1 MQWPRNGTLN
11 HDIITPMMHYL
22 QDNGKWE
29 EIPYLDLFY
38 YLGRRTDWQ
47 KECGIMVL
55 TVANEKCRG
64 CENRDQKADYL
75 VKYKDPEEDV
85 SLLVSPS
92 APPPETASEEE
103 GEEGGETREKG
114 DGKSKRHTPISKR
127 TRGHLV
133 SKKGGREGGTHV
145 MAPLREAVGPQGD
158 RVMVKV
164 PFSPNDLMIWKQS
177 AGSYRENPDRTARV
191 VKMVIKTQN
200 PDWNDL
206 QVLLDTLMD
215 STEKEMVLRAM
226 TEKAREMI
234 RLRVADGT
242 LNELVPREDP
252 EWDPNTAR
260 GHQALKGYQELL
272 IEGVRTGIP
281 KTVGSLSDTKIQVVG
296 VTGKIE
302 ERAFL
307 RPVDIKFGGKEFDH
321 QFLYMPNSPESLIG
335 RDLLSMLQ
343 ARIIFEGGRVKLEI
357 PEENISKMF
366 IIKEV
371 EPQPIREEIE
381 QAVVPWVWETGTPG
395 KSKAAQPVV
404 VELKEGKEP
413 VRLKQYAIKPEVR
426 REVAPI
432 IDQYLNL
439 GILQECESEYNTPI
453 FPVKKPNGKY
463 RLVQDLR
470 AINEITKDIH
480 PVVANPYT
488 LLTSVSEKFEW
499 FTVIDLKDAFFC
511 IPLALESRKYFAFEW
526 ENPDTGRRRQLTWSR
541 LPQGFKNSPTIF
553 GNQLARELEEWKT
566 TQVTV
571 PSMFYVVL
579 QYVDDIFL
587 AATERDICSQ
597 LTISLLNMLGQGGY
611 RVSRDK
617 AQLVRTEVVYLGC
630 EISKGVRKLGTNHI
644 AAICAIPVPRNH
656 QELRSFLGMVG
667 WCRLWILNFGLLAR
681 PLYEALKEV
690 HWTWGRAQEKAF
702 LELKQALKEAPA
714 LGLPDLSKD
723 FQLYVTE
730 RHRLALGVL
739 TQKIGPWKRPVGYFS
754 KQLDTVSSGWPGCL
768 RAVAATVL
776 LIQEARKLT
785 LGRKLEVYVPHM
797 VIAVLE
803 QKGGHWLSSSR
814 LLQYQAL
821 LREQDD
827 IELKITPHLN
837 PAEFLRSDREE
848 GELVHDCVEIIEQV
862 YASREDL
869 KDAPI
874 DSPDWELFT
883 DGSSFVENGTRYAG
897 YAVVTTLQVIEAK
910 ALPPGTS
917 AQKAEIRALTQ
928 ALELSKGKRVNV
940 WTDSKYAFGVVHVHG
955 ALWKERGLLTSQ
967 GSTIKHRDE
976 ILLLLEAVREPEAV
990 AVMHVPGHRRED
1002 GKIYQGNRL
1011 ADKTAKRVA
1020 KEIRIQSALIPAKGN
1035 PADSYM
1041 KDEPPYLPDDVK
1053 LAHLVKAQK
1062 NDKGW
1067 YVTATRQVVVPAKIM
1082 RAILETEHYKC
1093 HWGAEALVK
1102 FLKNEVISNQML
1114 TMAKR
1119 VNATCPTCVKNNPLV
1134 RKQVQ
1139 MGGLKVGPQ
1148 PGDYWQIDF
1157 SELPKAQGNK
1167 YLLVY
1172 VCTFSGWP
1180 EAFPCPTN
1188 QAKEVVK
1195 TLLKEIIPRFGIP
1208 LGMSSDRGPHFVAGI
1223 IQGVAK
1229 ALGIRWDLHTPWRP
1243 QSSGQVERMNQ
1254 TLKNQLKKICQEA
1267 KVQWPQ
1273 ALPIALLRI
1282 RIKPRERIGVSP
1294 YEVLYG
1300 KAYHAATYQGDPHLT
1315 GDQVLLNYVLSLN
1328 KTLAAVRGA
1337 LQWNLPLPLENSVH
1351 DISPGDHMYVKNWSV
1366 EPLKESWNGPYQV
1379 LMTTYTA
1386 VKVAGIDNWIHYTR
1400 VKKVPTRWEVQ
1411 PITDTRMV
1419 FRTKP

>member
-11 HDIITPMMHYL
+11 HDIITRMMHYL

-92 APPPETASEEE
+92 APPPETALEEE

-114 DGKSKRHTPISKR
+114 DGKSKWHTPISKR

-164 PFSPNDLMIWKQS
+164 PFSPNDLIIWKQS
-177 AGSYRENPDRTARV
+177 AGSYREDPDRTARV

-272 IEGVRTGIP
+272 TEGVRTGIP
-281 KTVGSLSDTKIQVVG
+281 KTVNWSKLYSVKQE
-296 VTGKIE
+296 KNE
-302 ERAFL
+302 SPSAFL
-307 RPVDIKFGGKEFDH
+307 ERLKETARRYTSLEVEGEAGRLQLALIFMGQSQEDIRKKLQKLEGEDTRNLEKLLEVAWKVYNNREKESVRK
-321 QFLYMPNSPESLIG
+321 QQASMLAVLQQAVGRG

-357 PEENISKMF
+357 PEENIGKMF

-413 VRLKQYAIKPEVR
+413 IRLKQYAIKPEVR

-480 PVVANPYT
+480 PIVANPYT

-511 IPLALESRKYFAFEW
+511 IPLALGSRKYFAFEW

-553 GNQLARELEEWKT
+553 GNQLAWELEEWKT

-597 LTISLLNMLGQGGY
+597 LTISLLNMLGQGRY

-617 AQLVRTEVVYLGC
+617 AQL
-630 EISKGVRKLGTNHI
+630 
-644 AAICAIPVPRNH
+644 
-656 QELRSFLGMVG
+656 
-667 WCRLWILNFGLLAR
+667 
-681 PLYEALKEV
+681 
-690 HWTWGRAQEKAF
+690 
-702 LELKQALKEAPA
+702 
-714 LGLPDLSKD
+714 
-723 FQLYVTE
+723 
-730 RHRLALGVL
+730 
-739 TQKIGPWKRPVGYFS
+739 
-754 KQLDTVSSGWPGCL
+754 
-768 RAVAATVL
+768 
-776 LIQEARKLT
+776 
-785 LGRKLEVYVPHM
+785 
-797 VIAVLE
+797 
-803 QKGGHWLSSSR
+803 
-814 LLQYQAL
+814 AL

-837 PAEFLRSDREE
+837 PAEFLRSNREE

-874 DSPDWELFT
+874 DSPDWVLFT

-897 YAVVTTLQVIEAK
+897 YAVVTTLQIIEANS
-910 ALPPGTS
+910 LPPGTS
-917 AQKAEIRALTQ
+917 AQKAEIRALTR

-1002 GKIYQGNRL
+1002 RKIYQGNRL

-1035 PADSYM
+1035 LADSYM

-1062 NDKGW
+1062 NDKGCCTGSLA
-1067 YVTATRQVVVPAKIM
+1067 VEPPAT
-1082 RAILETEHYKC
+1082 
-1093 HWGAEALVK
+1093 
-1102 FLKNEVISNQML
+1102 
-1114 TMAKR
+1114 
-1119 VNATCPTCVKNNPLV
+1119 
-1134 RKQVQ
+1134 
-1139 MGGLKVGPQ
+1139 
-1148 PGDYWQIDF
+1148 
-1157 SELPKAQGNK
+1157 
-1167 YLLVY
+1167 
-1172 VCTFSGWP
+1172 
-1180 EAFPCPTN
+1180 
-1188 QAKEVVK
+1188 
-1195 TLLKEIIPRFGIP
+1195 
-1208 LGMSSDRGPHFVAGI
+1208 
-1223 IQGVAK
+1223 
-1229 ALGIRWDLHTPWRP
+1229 
-1243 QSSGQVERMNQ
+1243 
-1254 TLKNQLKKICQEA
+1254 
-1267 KVQWPQ
+1267 
-1273 ALPIALLRI
+1273 
-1282 RIKPRERIGVSP
+1282 
-1294 YEVLYG
+1294 
-1300 KAYHAATYQGDPHLT
+1300 
-1315 GDQVLLNYVLSLN
+1315 
-1328 KTLAAVRGA
+1328 
-1337 LQWNLPLPLENSVH
+1337 LENPVH
-1351 DISPGDHMYVKNWSV
+1351 DISPGDHVYVKNWSV

>member
-1 MQWPRNGTLN
+1 
-11 HDIITPMMHYL
+11 
-22 QDNGKWE
+22 
-29 EIPYLDLFY
+29 
-38 YLGRRTDWQ
+38 
-47 KECGIMVL
+47 
-55 TVANEKCRG
+55 
-64 CENRDQKADYL
+64 
-75 VKYKDPEEDV
+75 
-85 SLLVSPS
+85 
-92 APPPETASEEE
+92 
-103 GEEGGETREKG
+103 
-114 DGKSKRHTPISKR
+114 
-127 TRGHLV
+127 
-133 SKKGGREGGTHV
+133 
-145 MAPLREAVGPQGD
+145 
-158 RVMVKV
+158 
-164 PFSPNDLMIWKQS
+164 
-177 AGSYRENPDRTARV
+177 
-191 VKMVIKTQN
+191 
-200 PDWNDL
+200 
-206 QVLLDTLMD
+206 
-215 STEKEMVLRAM
+215 
-226 TEKAREMI
+226 MI

-252 EWDPNTAR
+252 EWDPNTSR

-281 KTVGSLSDTKIQVVG
+281 K
-296 VTGKIE
+296 
-302 ERAFL
+302 
-307 RPVDIKFGGKEFDH
+307 
-321 QFLYMPNSPESLIG
+321 M
-335 RDLLSMLQ
+335 

-357 PEENISKMF
+357 PEENIAKMF

-432 IDQYLNL
+432 IDQYLSL

-470 AINEITKDIH
+470 AINEITKDIY

-571 PSMFYVVL
+571 PSMLYVIL

-587 AATERDICSQ
+587 ATKERDICSQ

-617 AQLVRTEVVYLGC
+617 AQLV
-630 EISKGVRKLGTNHI
+630 
-644 AAICAIPVPRNH
+644 
-656 QELRSFLGMVG
+656 
-667 WCRLWILNFGLLAR
+667 
-681 PLYEALKEV
+681 
-690 HWTWGRAQEKAF
+690 
-702 LELKQALKEAPA
+702 
-714 LGLPDLSKD
+714 
-723 FQLYVTE
+723 
-730 RHRLALGVL
+730 
-739 TQKIGPWKRPVGYFS
+739 
-754 KQLDTVSSGWPGCL
+754 
-768 RAVAATVL
+768 
-776 LIQEARKLT
+776 
-785 LGRKLEVYVPHM
+785 
-797 VIAVLE
+797 
-803 QKGGHWLSSSR
+803 
-814 LLQYQAL
+814 
-821 LREQDD
+821 
-827 IELKITPHLN
+827 
-837 PAEFLRSDREE
+837 
-848 GELVHDCVEIIEQV
+848 

-874 DSPDWELFT
+874 DGPDWELFT

-897 YAVVTTLQVIEAK
+897 YVVVTTLQVIEAK

-917 AQKAEIRALTQ
+917 AQKAEIRALTR

-940 WTDSKYAFGVVHVHG
+940 WTDSKYAFGVAHVHG
-955 ALWKERGLLTSQ
+955 ALWKEQGLLTSQ

-976 ILLLLEAVREPEAV
+976 ILLLLEAVREPAAV

-1011 ADKTAKRVA
+1011 ADKMAKRVA
-1020 KEIRIQSALIPAKGN
+1020 KEIRIQSALIPARRN
-1035 PADSYM
+1035 PVNSYM

-1067 YVTATRQVVVPAKIM
+1067 YVTAAGQVVVPVKIM

-1119 VNATCPTCVKNNPLV
+1119 VNATCPICVKNNPLV

-1139 MGGLKVGPQ
+1139 MGGLKIGPQ

-1180 EAFPCPTN
+1180 EAFPCRMN

-1195 TLLKEIIPRFGIP
+1195 TLLKEIIPR
-1208 LGMSSDRGPHFVAGI
+1208 
-1223 IQGVAK
+1223 
-1229 ALGIRWDLHTPWRP
+1229 
-1243 QSSGQVERMNQ
+1243 E
-1254 TLKNQLKKICQEA
+1254 TLI
-1267 KVQWPQ
+1267 
-1273 ALPIALLRI
+1273 LR
-1282 RIKPRERIGVSP
+1282 
-1294 YEVLYG
+1294 
-1300 KAYHAATYQGDPHLT
+1300 
-1315 GDQVLLNYVLSLN
+1315 N
-1328 KTLAAVRGA
+1328 
-1337 LQWNLPLPLENSVH
+1337 
-1351 DISPGDHMYVKNWSV
+1351 
-1366 EPLKESWNGPYQV
+1366 
-1379 LMTTYTA
+1379 
-1386 VKVAGIDNWIHYTR
+1386 
-1400 VKKVPTRWEVQ
+1400 
-1411 PITDTRMV
+1411 
-1419 FRTKP
+1419 

>member
-1 MQWPRNGTLN
+1 
-11 HDIITPMMHYL
+11 
-22 QDNGKWE
+22 
-29 EIPYLDLFY
+29 
-38 YLGRRTDWQ
+38 
-47 KECGIMVL
+47 
-55 TVANEKCRG
+55 
-64 CENRDQKADYL
+64 
-75 VKYKDPEEDV
+75 
-85 SLLVSPS
+85 
-92 APPPETASEEE
+92 
-103 GEEGGETREKG
+103 
-114 DGKSKRHTPISKR
+114 
-127 TRGHLV
+127 
-133 SKKGGREGGTHV
+133 
-145 MAPLREAVGPQGD
+145 
-158 RVMVKV
+158 
-164 PFSPNDLMIWKQS
+164 
-177 AGSYRENPDRTARV
+177 
-191 VKMVIKTQN
+191 
-200 PDWNDL
+200 
-206 QVLLDTLMD
+206 
-215 STEKEMVLRAM
+215 
-226 TEKAREMI
+226 MI

-281 KTVGSLSDTKIQVVG
+281 KTVNWSKLYSVKQE
-296 VTGKIE
+296 KNE
-302 ERAFL
+302 SPSAFL
-307 RPVDIKFGGKEFDH
+307 ERLKETARRYTSLEVEGEAGRLQLALIFMGQSQEDIRKKLQKLEGEDTRNLEKLLEVAWKVYNNREKESVRK
-321 QFLYMPNSPESLIG
+321 QQASMLAVLQQAVGRG

-357 PEENISKMF
+357 PEENIAKMF

-395 KSKAAQPVV
+395 KSKAAQPVI

-526 ENPDTGRRRQLTWSR
+526 ENPDTGRRRQLTWSQ

-566 TQVTV
+566 TQ
-571 PSMFYVVL
+571 
-579 QYVDDIFL
+579 
-587 AATERDICSQ
+587 
-597 LTISLLNMLGQGGY
+597 
-611 RVSRDK
+611 
-617 AQLVRTEVVYLGC
+617 
-630 EISKGVRKLGTNHI
+630 
-644 AAICAIPVPRNH
+644 
-656 QELRSFLGMVG
+656 
-667 WCRLWILNFGLLAR
+667 
-681 PLYEALKEV
+681 
-690 HWTWGRAQEKAF
+690 
-702 LELKQALKEAPA
+702 
-714 LGLPDLSKD
+714 
-723 FQLYVTE
+723 
-730 RHRLALGVL
+730 
-739 TQKIGPWKRPVGYFS
+739 
-754 KQLDTVSSGWPGCL
+754 
-768 RAVAATVL
+768 
-776 LIQEARKLT
+776 
-785 LGRKLEVYVPHM
+785 
-797 VIAVLE
+797 
-803 QKGGHWLSSSR
+803 
-814 LLQYQAL
+814 AL

-837 PAEFLRSDREE
+837 PAEFLRSNREE

-917 AQKAEIRALTQ
+917 AQKAEIRALTR

-955 ALWKERGLLTSQ
+955 ALWKEQGLLTSQ

-1020 KEIRIQSALIPAKGN
+1020 KEIKTQSALISAKGN

-1067 YVTATRQVVVPAKIM
+1067 YVTATGQVVVPAKIM

-1134 RKQVQ
+1134 QKQVQ

-1180 EAFPCPTN
+1180 EAFPCRTN

-1300 KAYHAATYQGDPHLT
+1300 KVYHAATYQGDPHLT

-1337 LQWNLPLPLENSVH
+1337 LQWNRPLPLENPVH
-1351 DISPGDHMYVKNWSV
+1351 DISPGDHVYVKNWSV

-1400 VKKVPTRWEVQ
+1400 VKKVPMRWEVQ

>member
-1 MQWPRNGTLN
+1 MEFDT
-11 HDIITPMMHYL
+11 
-22 QDNGKWE
+22 KS
-29 EIPYLDLFY
+29 
-38 YLGRRTDWQ
+38 
-47 KECGIMVL
+47 IMF
-55 TVANEKCRG
+55 
-64 CENRDQKADYL
+64 
-75 VKYKDPEEDV
+75 
-85 SLLVSPS
+85 S
-92 APPPETASEEE
+92 
-103 GEEGGETREKG
+103 
-114 DGKSKRHTPISKR
+114 
-127 TRGHLV
+127 
-133 SKKGGREGGTHV
+133 
-145 MAPLREAVGPQGD
+145 GD
-158 RVMVKV
+158 RGRTPKV
-164 PFSPNDLMIWKQS
+164 
-177 AGSYRENPDRTARV
+177 AGAVREVIYSTPAPGDFWGDINPCPTPRLSD
-191 VKMVIKTQN
+191 N
-200 PDWNDL
+200 YE
-206 QVLLDTLMD
+206 VLLDTLMD

-357 PEENISKMF
+357 PEENIGKMF

-432 IDQYLNL
+432 IDQYLKL

-526 ENPDTGRRRQLTWSR
+526 ENPDTGRRRQLTWSQ

-579 QYVDDIFL
+579 QYVDDIFR

-630 EISKGVRKLGTNHI
+630 EISKGVRKLGTNRI
-644 AAICAIPVPRNH
+644 VAICAIPVPRNH

-730 RHRLALGVL
+730 RHRLVLGVL

-803 QKGGHWLSSSR
+803 QKGGHWLSSSC

-837 PAEFLRSDREE
+837 PAEFLRPNREE

-917 AQKAEIRALTQ
+917 AQKAEIRALTR

-1067 YVTATRQVVVPAKIM
+1067 YVTATGQVVVPAKIM

-1157 SELPKAQGNK
+1157 SELPKAQ
-1167 YLLVY
+1167 
-1172 VCTFSGWP
+1172 
-1180 EAFPCPTN
+1180 
-1188 QAKEVVK
+1188 
-1195 TLLKEIIPRFGIP
+1195 
-1208 LGMSSDRGPHFVAGI
+1208 
-1223 IQGVAK
+1223 
-1229 ALGIRWDLHTPWRP
+1229 
-1243 QSSGQVERMNQ
+1243 
-1254 TLKNQLKKICQEA
+1254 
-1267 KVQWPQ
+1267 
-1273 ALPIALLRI
+1273 
-1282 RIKPRERIGVSP
+1282 
-1294 YEVLYG
+1294 
-1300 KAYHAATYQGDPHLT
+1300 
-1315 GDQVLLNYVLSLN
+1315 
-1328 KTLAAVRGA
+1328 AVRGA
-1337 LQWNLPLPLENSVH
+1337 LQWNRPLPLENPVH
-1351 DISPGDHMYVKNWSV
+1351 DISPGDHVYVKNWSV

>member
-1 MQWPRNGTLN
+1 MTSLLLLATPFLIQARMPLVFLATMAHQWLMFSQADWSAITRILPPTLFVNGCHTGQFPVIGTL
-11 HDIITPMMHYL
+11 PVS
-22 QDNGKWE
+22 QDCWIMVNGKR
-29 EIPYLDLFY
+29 YHTLDLFY

-164 PFSPNDLMIWKQS
+164 PFSPNDLIIWKQS
-177 AGSYRENPDRTARV
+177 AGSYREDPDRTARV

-281 KTVGSLSDTKIQVVG
+281 KT
-296 VTGKIE
+296 
-302 ERAFL
+302 
-307 RPVDIKFGGKEFDH
+307 
-321 QFLYMPNSPESLIG
+321 
-335 RDLLSMLQ
+335 

-357 PEENISKMF
+357 PGENIGKMF

-511 IPLALESRKYFAFEW
+511 IPLALE
-526 ENPDTGRRRQLTWSR
+526 T
-541 LPQGFKNSPTIF
+541 
-553 GNQLARELEEWKT
+553 
-566 TQVTV
+566 
-571 PSMFYVVL
+571 
-579 QYVDDIFL
+579 
-587 AATERDICSQ
+587 TERDICSQ

-617 AQLVRTEVVYLGC
+617 AQL
-630 EISKGVRKLGTNHI
+630 
-644 AAICAIPVPRNH
+644 
-656 QELRSFLGMVG
+656 
-667 WCRLWILNFGLLAR
+667 
-681 PLYEALKEV
+681 
-690 HWTWGRAQEKAF
+690 
-702 LELKQALKEAPA
+702 
-714 LGLPDLSKD
+714 
-723 FQLYVTE
+723 
-730 RHRLALGVL
+730 
-739 TQKIGPWKRPVGYFS
+739 
-754 KQLDTVSSGWPGCL
+754 
-768 RAVAATVL
+768 
-776 LIQEARKLT
+776 
-785 LGRKLEVYVPHM
+785 
-797 VIAVLE
+797 
-803 QKGGHWLSSSR
+803 
-814 LLQYQAL
+814 AL

-837 PAEFLRSDREE
+837 PAEFLRSEREE

-883 DGSSFVENGTRYAG
+883 DGSSFVENSTRYAG

-917 AQKAEIRALTQ
+917 AQKAEIRALTR

-940 WTDSKYAFGVVHVHG
+940 WTDSKYAFGVVHIHG

-967 GSTIKHRDE
+967 GSTIRHRDE

-1067 YVTATRQVVVPAKIM
+1067 YVTATGQVVVPAKIM

-1102 FLKNEVISNQML
+1102 FLKNEVISDQML

-1148 PGDYWQIDF
+1148 LGDYWQIDF
-1157 SELPKAQGNK
+1157 SELSKAQGNK

-1180 EAFPCPTN
+1180 EAFPCRTN

-1267 KVQWPQ
+1267 KIQWPQ

-1337 LQWNLPLPLENSVH
+1337 LQWNRPLPLENPVH
-1351 DISPGDHMYVKNWSV
+1351 NISPGDHVYVKNWSV

-1411 PITDTRMV
+1411 PITDTWMV

>member
-1 MQWPRNGTLN
+1 
-11 HDIITPMMHYL
+11 
-22 QDNGKWE
+22 
-29 EIPYLDLFY
+29 
-38 YLGRRTDWQ
+38 
-47 KECGIMVL
+47 
-55 TVANEKCRG
+55 
-64 CENRDQKADYL
+64 
-75 VKYKDPEEDV
+75 
-85 SLLVSPS
+85 
-92 APPPETASEEE
+92 
-103 GEEGGETREKG
+103 
-114 DGKSKRHTPISKR
+114 
-127 TRGHLV
+127 
-133 SKKGGREGGTHV
+133 
-145 MAPLREAVGPQGD
+145 
-158 RVMVKV
+158 
-164 PFSPNDLMIWKQS
+164 
-177 AGSYRENPDRTARV
+177 
-191 VKMVIKTQN
+191 
-200 PDWNDL
+200 
-206 QVLLDTLMD
+206 
-215 STEKEMVLRAM
+215 
-226 TEKAREMI
+226 MI

-281 KTVGSLSDTKIQVVG
+281 KTVNWSKLYSVKQE
-296 VTGKIE
+296 KNE
-302 ERAFL
+302 SPSAFL
-307 RPVDIKFGGKEFDH
+307 ERLKETARRYTSLEVEGEAGRLQLALIFMGQSQEDIRKKLQKLEGEDTRNLEKLLEVAWKVYNNREKESVRK
-321 QFLYMPNSPESLIG
+321 QQASMLAVLQQAVGRG

-357 PEENISKMF
+357 PEENIGKMF

-371 EPQPIREEIE
+371 EPQPITEEIE

-413 VRLKQYAIKPEVR
+413 VQLKQYAIKPEVR

-630 EISKGVRKLGTNHI
+630 EISKGVRKLGTNRI

-667 WCRLWILNFGLLAR
+667 WCRLWILNFGLLAW

-883 DGSSFVENGTRYAG
+883 DGSSFVENGTRYVG

-917 AQKAEIRALTQ
+917 AQKAEIRALTR

-990 AVMHVPGHRRED
+990 AVMHVPGHRKED
-1002 GKIYQGNRL
+1002 GKIYQGNQL

-1020 KEIRIQSALIPAKGN
+1020 KEIKIQSALIPAKEN

-1067 YVTATRQVVVPAKIM
+1067 YVTATGQVVVPAKIM

-1157 SELPKAQGNK
+1157 SELPKAQ
-1167 YLLVY
+1167 
-1172 VCTFSGWP
+1172 
-1180 EAFPCPTN
+1180 
-1188 QAKEVVK
+1188 
-1195 TLLKEIIPRFGIP
+1195 
-1208 LGMSSDRGPHFVAGI
+1208 
-1223 IQGVAK
+1223 
-1229 ALGIRWDLHTPWRP
+1229 
-1243 QSSGQVERMNQ
+1243 
-1254 TLKNQLKKICQEA
+1254 
-1267 KVQWPQ
+1267 
-1273 ALPIALLRI
+1273 
-1282 RIKPRERIGVSP
+1282 
-1294 YEVLYG
+1294 
-1300 KAYHAATYQGDPHLT
+1300 
-1315 GDQVLLNYVLSLN
+1315 
-1328 KTLAAVRGA
+1328 AVRGA
-1337 LQWNLPLPLENSVH
+1337 LQWNHPLPLENPVH
-1351 DISPGDHMYVKNWSV
+1351 DISPGDHVYVKNWSV
-1366 EPLKESWNGPYQV
+1366 EPLKESWNGPCQV

-1400 VKKVPTRWEVQ
+1400 VKKGYKNSPTIFGEQLAKDLESWEPPPGEGQLLQYVDDLLIATQTQETCVDWTVSLLNFLGLQGYRVSQKKAQIVRQTVIYLGYKEQGIALGILAQNLGPYQRPVAYLSKQLDTAAKGWPSGSTGEPVIHECLETIEATYSSRQDLKDTPLEDAETCLLMEADNLIPSHGEMSCSSFEWIDQ
-1411 PITDTRMV
+1411 PDSGAGPV
-1419 FRTKP
+1419 

>member
-1 MQWPRNGTLN
+1 MVEATTEWLESYLVPHATTPNTILSLEKQVLWRHGTPERIESDN
-11 HDIITPMMHYL
+11 RTNFKNSFINTWAKEHDIEWVYHIPYHAPAAGKVEQCNSLLKTTLKALGGGTFKNWEINLAKATWLVNTRGSTNRAGPAQSEPLRTRDGDKFSGNRGRTPKVAGAVREVIYSTPAPGDFWGDINPCPTL
-22 QDNGKWE
+22 RLSDNYEDNGKWE

-55 TVANEKCRG
+55 TVANEKCRS

-114 DGKSKRHTPISKR
+114 DGKSKWHTPISKQ

-177 AGSYRENPDRTARV
+177 AGSYREDPDRTARV

-226 TEKAREMI
+226 MERAREMI

-281 KTVGSLSDTKIQVVG
+281 KT
-296 VTGKIE
+296 
-302 ERAFL
+302 
-307 RPVDIKFGGKEFDH
+307 
-321 QFLYMPNSPESLIG
+321 
-335 RDLLSMLQ
+335 

-357 PEENISKMF
+357 PEENIAKMF

-426 REVAPI
+426 REIAPI

-480 PVVANPYT
+480 PVLANPYT

-571 PSMFYVVL
+571 PSMFSVVL

-597 LTISLLNMLGQGGY
+597 LTINLLNMLGQGGY

-617 AQLVRTEVVYLGC
+617 AQLV
-630 EISKGVRKLGTNHI
+630 
-644 AAICAIPVPRNH
+644 
-656 QELRSFLGMVG
+656 
-667 WCRLWILNFGLLAR
+667 
-681 PLYEALKEV
+681 
-690 HWTWGRAQEKAF
+690 
-702 LELKQALKEAPA
+702 
-714 LGLPDLSKD
+714 
-723 FQLYVTE
+723 
-730 RHRLALGVL
+730 
-739 TQKIGPWKRPVGYFS
+739 
-754 KQLDTVSSGWPGCL
+754 
-768 RAVAATVL
+768 
-776 LIQEARKLT
+776 
-785 LGRKLEVYVPHM
+785 
-797 VIAVLE
+797 
-803 QKGGHWLSSSR
+803 
-814 LLQYQAL
+814 L

-827 IELKITPHLN
+827 IELKITPNLN
-837 PAEFLRSDREE
+837 PAEFLRSNREE

-897 YAVVTTLQVIEAK
+897 YAVVTTPQVIEAK

-917 AQKAEIRALTQ
+917 AQKAEIRALTR

-1002 GKIYQGNRL
+1002 GKIYQ
-1011 ADKTAKRVA
+1011 
-1020 KEIRIQSALIPAKGN
+1020 AKGN

-1067 YVTATRQVVVPAKIM
+1067 YVTATGQVVVPAKIM

-1093 HWGAEALVK
+1093 H
-1102 FLKNEVISNQML
+1102 
-1114 TMAKR
+1114 
-1119 VNATCPTCVKNNPLV
+1119 
-1134 RKQVQ
+1134 
-1139 MGGLKVGPQ
+1139 
-1148 PGDYWQIDF
+1148 
-1157 SELPKAQGNK
+1157 
-1167 YLLVY
+1167 
-1172 VCTFSGWP
+1172 
-1180 EAFPCPTN
+1180 
-1188 QAKEVVK
+1188 
-1195 TLLKEIIPRFGIP
+1195 
-1208 LGMSSDRGPHFVAGI
+1208 
-1223 IQGVAK
+1223 
-1229 ALGIRWDLHTPWRP
+1229 
-1243 QSSGQVERMNQ
+1243 
-1254 TLKNQLKKICQEA
+1254 
-1267 KVQWPQ
+1267 
-1273 ALPIALLRI
+1273 
-1282 RIKPRERIGVSP
+1282 
-1294 YEVLYG
+1294 
-1300 KAYHAATYQGDPHLT
+1300 
-1315 GDQVLLNYVLSLN
+1315 
-1328 KTLAAVRGA
+1328 
-1337 LQWNLPLPLENSVH
+1337 
-1351 DISPGDHMYVKNWSV
+1351 
-1366 EPLKESWNGPYQV
+1366 
-1379 LMTTYTA
+1379 
-1386 VKVAGIDNWIHYTR
+1386 
-1400 VKKVPTRWEVQ
+1400 
-1411 PITDTRMV
+1411 
-1419 FRTKP
+1419 

>member
-1 MQWPRNGTLN
+1 MASFTTLCPLPPYILLADYIIIGFVDSPNLFGQALEQLLSQFSLREGTKILQYIDDLLIAGQEEGNVKACTISLLNFLGEKGLKVSKSKLQFAEPEQFSGDRGRTPKVAGAVREVIYSTPAPGDFWGDINPCPTPRLSDN
-11 HDIITPMMHYL
+11 YE
-22 QDNGKWE
+22 DNGKWE
-29 EIPYLDLFY
+29 QIPYLDLFY
-38 YLGRRTDWQ
+38 YLGQRADWQ

-64 CENRDQKADYL
+64 CENRDQKADFL

-92 APPPETASEEE
+92 TPPPETASEEE

-114 DGKSKRHTPISKR
+114 DGKSKRHTLISKR

-133 SKKGGREGGTHV
+133 SKKGGREGGTHI

-158 RVMVKV
+158 QVMVKV

-177 AGSYRENPDRTARV
+177 AGSYREDPDRTARV

-281 KTVGSLSDTKIQVVG
+281 KT
-296 VTGKIE
+296 
-302 ERAFL
+302 
-307 RPVDIKFGGKEFDH
+307 
-321 QFLYMPNSPESLIG
+321 
-335 RDLLSMLQ
+335 

-357 PEENISKMF
+357 PEENIGKMF

-381 QAVVPWVWETGTPG
+381 QAVVPWVWENGTPG

-426 REVAPI
+426 QEIAPI

-470 AINEITKDIH
+470 AINEITKDIY

-597 LTISLLNMLGQGGY
+597 LTISLLNMLGQGGH

-630 EISKGVRKLGTNHI
+630 EISKGVRKLGTNRI
-644 AAICAIPVPRNH
+644 AAICTIPVPRNH

-681 PLYEALKEV
+681 PLYEVLKEA

-714 LGLPDLSKD
+714 LGLPDLSKE

-730 RHRLALGVL
+730 RH
-739 TQKIGPWKRPVGYFS
+739 
-754 KQLDTVSSGWPGCL
+754 
-768 RAVAATVL
+768 
-776 LIQEARKLT
+776 KL
-785 LGRKLEVYVPHM
+785 H
-797 VIAVLE
+797 
-803 QKGGHWLSSSR
+803 
-814 LLQYQAL
+814 
-821 LREQDD
+821 
-827 IELKITPHLN
+827 
-837 PAEFLRSDREE
+837 
-848 GELVHDCVEIIEQV
+848 
-862 YASREDL
+862 
-869 KDAPI
+869 
-874 DSPDWELFT
+874 
-883 DGSSFVENGTRYAG
+883 
-897 YAVVTTLQVIEAK
+897 
-910 ALPPGTS
+910 
-917 AQKAEIRALTQ
+917 
-928 ALELSKGKRVNV
+928 
-940 WTDSKYAFGVVHVHG
+940 
-955 ALWKERGLLTSQ
+955 
-967 GSTIKHRDE
+967 
-976 ILLLLEAVREPEAV
+976 
-990 AVMHVPGHRRED
+990 
-1002 GKIYQGNRL
+1002 
-1011 ADKTAKRVA
+1011 
-1020 KEIRIQSALIPAKGN
+1020 
-1035 PADSYM
+1035 
-1041 KDEPPYLPDDVK
+1041 
-1053 LAHLVKAQK
+1053 
-1062 NDKGW
+1062 
-1067 YVTATRQVVVPAKIM
+1067 
-1082 RAILETEHYKC
+1082 
-1093 HWGAEALVK
+1093 
-1102 FLKNEVISNQML
+1102 
-1114 TMAKR
+1114 
-1119 VNATCPTCVKNNPLV
+1119 
-1134 RKQVQ
+1134 
-1139 MGGLKVGPQ
+1139 
-1148 PGDYWQIDF
+1148 
-1157 SELPKAQGNK
+1157 
-1167 YLLVY
+1167 
-1172 VCTFSGWP
+1172 
-1180 EAFPCPTN
+1180 
-1188 QAKEVVK
+1188 
-1195 TLLKEIIPRFGIP
+1195 
-1208 LGMSSDRGPHFVAGI
+1208 
-1223 IQGVAK
+1223 
-1229 ALGIRWDLHTPWRP
+1229 
-1243 QSSGQVERMNQ
+1243 
-1254 TLKNQLKKICQEA
+1254 
-1267 KVQWPQ
+1267 
-1273 ALPIALLRI
+1273 
-1282 RIKPRERIGVSP
+1282 
-1294 YEVLYG
+1294 
-1300 KAYHAATYQGDPHLT
+1300 
-1315 GDQVLLNYVLSLN
+1315 
-1328 KTLAAVRGA
+1328 
-1337 LQWNLPLPLENSVH
+1337 
-1351 DISPGDHMYVKNWSV
+1351 
-1366 EPLKESWNGPYQV
+1366 
-1379 LMTTYTA
+1379 
-1386 VKVAGIDNWIHYTR
+1386 
-1400 VKKVPTRWEVQ
+1400 
-1411 PITDTRMV
+1411 
-1419 FRTKP
+1419 

>member
-1 MQWPRNGTLN
+1 MALKIRTALENISTNHPNPKHKNPNFGQLFSEMLQSTDSQRLELLLSWRLRTLQGQGPVEDEGWKRVIAGTRKEVPRPSENLTSRTGKERQFNRRLPSEENRGPDLDRTQLTGKSAVSQGLRKGKKEDSGNYRPVTVTLVSN
-11 HDIITPMMHYL
+11 DITEKISLGGIEKYLEDTAVIGHSQHSFMRGKSCLLNLISFSDRFSGDRGRTQKVAGVVREVIYSTPAPGDFWGDINPCPTPRLSDNYE
-22 QDNGKWE
+22 DNGKWE

-133 SKKGGREGGTHV
+133 SKKGGQEGETHV
-145 MAPLREAVGPQGD
+145 MAPLREAVRPQGD

-177 AGSYRENPDRTARV
+177 AGSYREDPDRTARV

-215 STEKEMVLRAM
+215 TTEKEMVLRAM

-281 KTVGSLSDTKIQVVG
+281 KTVNWSKLYSVKQE
-296 VTGKIE
+296 KNE
-302 ERAFL
+302 SPSAFL
-307 RPVDIKFGGKEFDH
+307 ERLKETARWYTSLEVEGEAGRLQLALIFMGQSQEDIRKKLQKLEGEDTRNLEKLLEVAWKVYNNREKESVRK
-321 QFLYMPNSPESLIG
+321 QQA
-335 RDLLSMLQ
+335 SMLAVLQ
-343 ARIIFEGGRVKLEI
+343 
-357 PEENISKMF
+357 
-366 IIKEV
+366 
-371 EPQPIREEIE
+371 
-381 QAVVPWVWETGTPG
+381 QAVG
-395 KSKAAQPVV
+395 
-404 VELKEGKEP
+404 
-413 VRLKQYAIKPEVR
+413 R
-426 REVAPI
+426 
-432 IDQYLNL
+432 
-439 GILQECESEYNTPI
+439 
-453 FPVKKPNGKY
+453 VKKPNGMY

-566 TQVTV
+566 TQ
-571 PSMFYVVL
+571 
-579 QYVDDIFL
+579 
-587 AATERDICSQ
+587 
-597 LTISLLNMLGQGGY
+597 
-611 RVSRDK
+611 
-617 AQLVRTEVVYLGC
+617 
-630 EISKGVRKLGTNHI
+630 
-644 AAICAIPVPRNH
+644 
-656 QELRSFLGMVG
+656 
-667 WCRLWILNFGLLAR
+667 
-681 PLYEALKEV
+681 
-690 HWTWGRAQEKAF
+690 
-702 LELKQALKEAPA
+702 
-714 LGLPDLSKD
+714 
-723 FQLYVTE
+723 
-730 RHRLALGVL
+730 
-739 TQKIGPWKRPVGYFS
+739 
-754 KQLDTVSSGWPGCL
+754 
-768 RAVAATVL
+768 
-776 LIQEARKLT
+776 
-785 LGRKLEVYVPHM
+785 
-797 VIAVLE
+797 
-803 QKGGHWLSSSR
+803 
-814 LLQYQAL
+814 AL

-883 DGSSFVENGTRYAG
+883 DGSSFVENGIRYAG

-917 AQKAEIRALTQ
+917 AQKAEIRALTR

-955 ALWKERGLLTSQ
+955 ALWKERRLLTSQ

-990 AVMHVPGHRRED
+990 AVIHVPGHRRED

-1011 ADKTAKRVA
+1011 ADKTAKRVV

-1067 YVTATRQVVVPAKIM
+1067 YVTATGQVVVPAKIM

-1114 TMAKR
+1114 TTAKR

-1157 SELPKAQGNK
+1157 SELPKAQ
-1167 YLLVY
+1167 
-1172 VCTFSGWP
+1172 
-1180 EAFPCPTN
+1180 
-1188 QAKEVVK
+1188 
-1195 TLLKEIIPRFGIP
+1195 
-1208 LGMSSDRGPHFVAGI
+1208 
-1223 IQGVAK
+1223 
-1229 ALGIRWDLHTPWRP
+1229 
-1243 QSSGQVERMNQ
+1243 
-1254 TLKNQLKKICQEA
+1254 
-1267 KVQWPQ
+1267 
-1273 ALPIALLRI
+1273 
-1282 RIKPRERIGVSP
+1282 
-1294 YEVLYG
+1294 
-1300 KAYHAATYQGDPHLT
+1300 
-1315 GDQVLLNYVLSLN
+1315 
-1328 KTLAAVRGA
+1328 AVRGA
-1337 LQWNLPLPLENSVH
+1337 LQWNRPLPLENPVH
-1351 DISPGDHMYVKNWSV
+1351 DISPGDHVYVKNWSV

-1400 VKKVPTRWEVQ
+1400 VKKYTESSSSIQAVQ
-1411 PITDTRMV
+1411 LV
-1419 FRTKP
+1419 SLKTKPYAFDSDVKAATRRSIL

>member
-1 MQWPRNGTLN
+1 
-11 HDIITPMMHYL
+11 
-22 QDNGKWE
+22 
-29 EIPYLDLFY
+29 
-38 YLGRRTDWQ
+38 
-47 KECGIMVL
+47 
-55 TVANEKCRG
+55 
-64 CENRDQKADYL
+64 
-75 VKYKDPEEDV
+75 
-85 SLLVSPS
+85 
-92 APPPETASEEE
+92 
-103 GEEGGETREKG
+103 
-114 DGKSKRHTPISKR
+114 
-127 TRGHLV
+127 
-133 SKKGGREGGTHV
+133 
-145 MAPLREAVGPQGD
+145 
-158 RVMVKV
+158 
-164 PFSPNDLMIWKQS
+164 
-177 AGSYRENPDRTARV
+177 
-191 VKMVIKTQN
+191 
-200 PDWNDL
+200 
-206 QVLLDTLMD
+206 
-215 STEKEMVLRAM
+215 
-226 TEKAREMI
+226 MI

-281 KTVGSLSDTKIQVVG
+281 KTVNWSKLYSVKQEKNDPPS
-296 VTGKIE
+296 
-302 ERAFL
+302 AFL
-307 RPVDIKFGGKEFDH
+307 ERLKETARRYTSLEVEGEAGRLQLALIFMGQSQEDIRKKLQKLEGEDTRNLEKLLEVAWKVYNNREKESVRK
-321 QFLYMPNSPESLIG
+321 QQASMLAVLQQAVGRG

-357 PEENISKMF
+357 PEENIGKMF

-371 EPQPIREEIE
+371 EPQPITEEIE

-566 TQVTV
+566 TQ
-571 PSMFYVVL
+571 
-579 QYVDDIFL
+579 
-587 AATERDICSQ
+587 
-597 LTISLLNMLGQGGY
+597 
-611 RVSRDK
+611 
-617 AQLVRTEVVYLGC
+617 
-630 EISKGVRKLGTNHI
+630 
-644 AAICAIPVPRNH
+644 
-656 QELRSFLGMVG
+656 
-667 WCRLWILNFGLLAR
+667 
-681 PLYEALKEV
+681 
-690 HWTWGRAQEKAF
+690 
-702 LELKQALKEAPA
+702 
-714 LGLPDLSKD
+714 
-723 FQLYVTE
+723 
-730 RHRLALGVL
+730 
-739 TQKIGPWKRPVGYFS
+739 
-754 KQLDTVSSGWPGCL
+754 
-768 RAVAATVL
+768 
-776 LIQEARKLT
+776 
-785 LGRKLEVYVPHM
+785 
-797 VIAVLE
+797 
-803 QKGGHWLSSSR
+803 
-814 LLQYQAL
+814 AL

-917 AQKAEIRALTQ
+917 AQKAEIRALTR

-1067 YVTATRQVVVPAKIM
+1067 MAGGVP
-1082 RAILETEHYKC
+1082 LSHE
-1093 HWGAEALVK
+1093 
-1102 FLKNEVISNQML
+1102 
-1114 TMAKR
+1114 
-1119 VNATCPTCVKNNPLV
+1119 
-1134 RKQVQ
+1134 
-1139 MGGLKVGPQ
+1139 
-1148 PGDYWQIDF
+1148 
-1157 SELPKAQGNK
+1157 
-1167 YLLVY
+1167 
-1172 VCTFSGWP
+1172 SG
-1180 EAFPCPTN
+1180 
-1188 QAKEVVK
+1188 K
-1195 TLLKEIIPRFGIP
+1195 G
-1208 LGMSSDRGPHFVAGI
+1208 
-1223 IQGVAK
+1223 
-1229 ALGIRWDLHTPWRP
+1229 
-1243 QSSGQVERMNQ
+1243 SG
-1254 TLKNQLKKICQEA
+1254 
-1267 KVQWPQ
+1267 
-1273 ALPIALLRI
+1273 
-1282 RIKPRERIGVSP
+1282 
-1294 YEVLYG
+1294 
-1300 KAYHAATYQGDPHLT
+1300 
-1315 GDQVLLNYVLSLN
+1315 
-1328 KTLAAVRGA
+1328 
-1337 LQWNLPLPLENSVH
+1337 
-1351 DISPGDHMYVKNWSV
+1351 
-1366 EPLKESWNGPYQV
+1366 
-1379 LMTTYTA
+1379 
-1386 VKVAGIDNWIHYTR
+1386 
-1400 VKKVPTRWEVQ
+1400 
-1411 PITDTRMV
+1411 
-1419 FRTKP
+1419 

>member
-1 MQWPRNGTLN
+1 
-11 HDIITPMMHYL
+11 
-22 QDNGKWE
+22 
-29 EIPYLDLFY
+29 
-38 YLGRRTDWQ
+38 
-47 KECGIMVL
+47 
-55 TVANEKCRG
+55 
-64 CENRDQKADYL
+64 
-75 VKYKDPEEDV
+75 
-85 SLLVSPS
+85 
-92 APPPETASEEE
+92 
-103 GEEGGETREKG
+103 
-114 DGKSKRHTPISKR
+114 
-127 TRGHLV
+127 
-133 SKKGGREGGTHV
+133 
-145 MAPLREAVGPQGD
+145 
-158 RVMVKV
+158 
-164 PFSPNDLMIWKQS
+164 
-177 AGSYRENPDRTARV
+177 
-191 VKMVIKTQN
+191 
-200 PDWNDL
+200 
-206 QVLLDTLMD
+206 
-215 STEKEMVLRAM
+215 
-226 TEKAREMI
+226 MI

-260 GHQALKGYQELL
+260 GHQALKEYQELL

-281 KTVGSLSDTKIQVVG
+281 KTVNWSKLYSVKQE
-296 VTGKIE
+296 KNE
-302 ERAFL
+302 SPSAFL
-307 RPVDIKFGGKEFDH
+307 ERLKETARRYTSLEVEGEAGRLQLALIFMGQSQEDIRKKLQKLEGEDTRNLEKLLEVAWKVYNNREKESVRK
-321 QFLYMPNSPESLIG
+321 QQASMLAVLQQAVGRG

-357 PEENISKMF
+357 PEENIDKMF

-371 EPQPIREEIE
+371 EPQPITEEIE

-413 VRLKQYAIKPEVR
+413 VRLKQYALKPEVR

-511 IPLALESRKYFAFEW
+511 IPLALGSRKYFAFEW
-526 ENPDTGRRRQLTWSR
+526 ENPDTGRKRQLTWSR

-630 EISKGVRKLGTNHI
+630 EISKGVRKLGTNRI

-681 PLYEALKEV
+681 PLYEALKEA

-714 LGLPDLSKD
+714 LGLPDLSKISSCM
-723 FQLYVTE
+723 L
-730 RHRLALGVL
+730 L
-739 TQKIGPWKRPVGYFS
+739 K
-754 KQLDTVSSGWPGCL
+754 DT
-768 RAVAATVL
+768 
-776 LIQEARKLT
+776 
-785 LGRKLEVYVPHM
+785 
-797 VIAVLE
+797 
-803 QKGGHWLSSSR
+803 
-814 LLQYQAL
+814 
-821 LREQDD
+821 
-827 IELKITPHLN
+827 
-837 PAEFLRSDREE
+837 AEFLRSDREE

-883 DGSSFVENGTRYAG
+883 DGSSFVENGTR
-897 YAVVTTLQVIEAK
+897 
-910 ALPPGTS
+910 
-917 AQKAEIRALTQ
+917 
-928 ALELSKGKRVNV
+928 
-940 WTDSKYAFGVVHVHG
+940 
-955 ALWKERGLLTSQ
+955 
-967 GSTIKHRDE
+967 DE

-990 AVMHVPGHRRED
+990 AVMHVPGHRKED

-1020 KEIRIQSALIPAKGN
+1020 KEIKIQSALIPAKGN

-1067 YVTATRQVVVPAKIM
+1067 YVTATGQVVVPAKIM

-1157 SELPKAQGNK
+1157 SELPKAQ
-1167 YLLVY
+1167 
-1172 VCTFSGWP
+1172 
-1180 EAFPCPTN
+1180 
-1188 QAKEVVK
+1188 
-1195 TLLKEIIPRFGIP
+1195 
-1208 LGMSSDRGPHFVAGI
+1208 
-1223 IQGVAK
+1223 
-1229 ALGIRWDLHTPWRP
+1229 
-1243 QSSGQVERMNQ
+1243 
-1254 TLKNQLKKICQEA
+1254 
-1267 KVQWPQ
+1267 
-1273 ALPIALLRI
+1273 
-1282 RIKPRERIGVSP
+1282 
-1294 YEVLYG
+1294 
-1300 KAYHAATYQGDPHLT
+1300 
-1315 GDQVLLNYVLSLN
+1315 
-1328 KTLAAVRGA
+1328 AVRGA
-1337 LQWNLPLPLENSVH
+1337 LQWNRPLPLENPVH
-1351 DISPGDHMYVKNWSV
+1351 DISPGDHVYVKNWSV

-1400 VKKVPTRWEVQ
+1400 VKKPNGPVQ
-1411 PITDTRMV
+1411 PYSRIKQLPSEPLVTFVERLTRAIELQVKKEGAQEQVLALANANEQCKAAILSLSTEPAPNLHDMLQQKSLDMIVKDPATRETKTPRDQVTWGRGYAYVSTPPGLKQDFTPTFHVDDVKNHLAPEPLSPFGGNLRNFGSPGENVAEIFLEFNVTLTNSLALNGHERRDTRNYAKNYRKRDTRIPLPGIVKRKTKTTEKGDGEPGEPNDYIRSISHPSPPDINISTQYLDTTIKDIV
-1419 FRTKP
+1419 FRENPFKTPEPKHEYLMRLPRKREPRSPEFLSAIQCIKRDCSKPEM

>member
-1 MQWPRNGTLN
+1 
-11 HDIITPMMHYL
+11 
-22 QDNGKWE
+22 
-29 EIPYLDLFY
+29 
-38 YLGRRTDWQ
+38 
-47 KECGIMVL
+47 
-55 TVANEKCRG
+55 
-64 CENRDQKADYL
+64 
-75 VKYKDPEEDV
+75 
-85 SLLVSPS
+85 
-92 APPPETASEEE
+92 
-103 GEEGGETREKG
+103 
-114 DGKSKRHTPISKR
+114 
-127 TRGHLV
+127 
-133 SKKGGREGGTHV
+133 
-145 MAPLREAVGPQGD
+145 
-158 RVMVKV
+158 
-164 PFSPNDLMIWKQS
+164 
-177 AGSYRENPDRTARV
+177 
-191 VKMVIKTQN
+191 
-200 PDWNDL
+200 
-206 QVLLDTLMD
+206 
-215 STEKEMVLRAM
+215 
-226 TEKAREMI
+226 MI

-281 KTVGSLSDTKIQVVG
+281 KTVNWSKLYSVKQE
-296 VTGKIE
+296 KNE
-302 ERAFL
+302 SPSAFL
-307 RPVDIKFGGKEFDH
+307 ERLKETARRYINLEVEGEAGRLQLALIFMGQSQEDIRKK
-321 QFLYMPNSPESLIG
+321 
-335 RDLLSMLQ
+335 LQ
-343 ARIIFEGGRVKLEI
+343 KLEG
-357 PEENISKMF
+357 EDTRNLEKLLEVAWKVYNNRE
-366 IIKEV
+366 KESV
-371 EPQPIREEIE
+371 RKQQANMLAVLQ
-381 QAVVPWVWETGTPG
+381 QAVG
-395 KSKAAQPVV
+395 
-404 VELKEGKEP
+404 
-413 VRLKQYAIKPEVR
+413 R
-426 REVAPI
+426 
-432 IDQYLNL
+432 
-439 GILQECESEYNTPI
+439 
-453 FPVKKPNGKY
+453 VKKPNGKY

-470 AINEITKDIH
+470 TINEITKDIH

-526 ENPDTGRRRQLTWSR
+526 ENPDTGRRRRQLTWSR

-630 EISKGVRKLGTNHI
+630 EISKGVQKLGTNRV

-702 LELKQALKEAPA
+702 LELKQALNEAPA

-754 KQLDTVSSGWPGCL
+754 KQLDTVSAGWPGCL

-827 IELKITPHLN
+827 IELKITTHLN
-837 PAEFLRSDREE
+837 PAEFLRSNREE

-897 YAVVTTLQVIEAK
+897 YVVVTTLQVIEAK

-917 AQKAEIRALTQ
+917 AQKAEIRALTR

-1002 GKIYQGNRL
+1002 GKIYQ
-1011 ADKTAKRVA
+1011 
-1020 KEIRIQSALIPAKGN
+1020 AKGN
-1035 PADSYM
+1035 PANSYM

-1067 YVTATRQVVVPAKIM
+1067 YVTATGQVVVPAKIM

-1102 FLKNEVISNQML
+1102 FLKNE
-1114 TMAKR
+1114 
-1119 VNATCPTCVKNNPLV
+1119 
-1134 RKQVQ
+1134 
-1139 MGGLKVGPQ
+1139 
-1148 PGDYWQIDF
+1148 
-1157 SELPKAQGNK
+1157 
-1167 YLLVY
+1167 
-1172 VCTFSGWP
+1172 
-1180 EAFPCPTN
+1180 
-1188 QAKEVVK
+1188 
-1195 TLLKEIIPRFGIP
+1195 
-1208 LGMSSDRGPHFVAGI
+1208 
-1223 IQGVAK
+1223 
-1229 ALGIRWDLHTPWRP
+1229 
-1243 QSSGQVERMNQ
+1243 
-1254 TLKNQLKKICQEA
+1254 
-1267 KVQWPQ
+1267 
-1273 ALPIALLRI
+1273 
-1282 RIKPRERIGVSP
+1282 
-1294 YEVLYG
+1294 
-1300 KAYHAATYQGDPHLT
+1300 
-1315 GDQVLLNYVLSLN
+1315 
-1328 KTLAAVRGA
+1328 TLAAVRGA
-1337 LQWNLPLPLENSVH
+1337 LQWNRPLPLENPVH
-1351 DISPGDHMYVKNWSV
+1351 DISPGDHVYVKNWSV

-1379 LMTTYTA
+1379 LMTTHTA

-1400 VKKVPTRWEVQ
+1400 VKKKAGSHEINVRWRKGLDIVSKGIMTLWDDHQQSGNTTLRIPKITTSGEGRYTCIVWIKDSFDYGDFELEIINENYTSAEGDNIKWTKEDDDKFEKLKLKLASIPALSLPSLEKPFHLYVDVEKGVAHGVLVQEWGGVKRPVAYLSKMLDPVSHGWPVCIQAIAATAILVEESHKLTFGGKLIVCTPHAVRNVLNQKAEKWLTDSRMLKYEAILIDSDDLTLEVNRSLNPAQ
-1411 PITDTRMV
+1411 FLYGEPADNLIHNCLETIQYQTKVRGDLEEQALSEGEIIYVDGSSRCLQGKRMSGYAVVDEKNMQTIEKGKLPSNWSAQTCELYALKKALEYLAHKKGTIYTDSRYAFGVVHTFGKIWEERIT
-1419 FRTKP
+1419 

>member
-103 GEEGGETREKG
+103 GAEGGETKEKG

-177 AGSYRENPDRTARV
+177 AGSYREDPDRTARV

-260 GHQALKGYQELL
+260 GHQALKEYQELL

-281 KTVGSLSDTKIQVVG
+281 KTVNWSKLYSVKQE
-296 VTGKIE
+296 KNE
-302 ERAFL
+302 SPSAFL
-307 RPVDIKFGGKEFDH
+307 ERLKETARRYTSLEVEGEAGRLQLALIFMGQSQEDIRKKLQKLEGEDTRNLEKLLEVAWKVYNNREKESVRK
-321 QFLYMPNSPESLIG
+321 QQA
-335 RDLLSMLQ
+335 SMLAVLQ
-343 ARIIFEGGRVKLEI
+343 
-357 PEENISKMF
+357 
-366 IIKEV
+366 
-371 EPQPIREEIE
+371 
-381 QAVVPWVWETGTPG
+381 QAVG
-395 KSKAAQPVV
+395 
-404 VELKEGKEP
+404 
-413 VRLKQYAIKPEVR
+413 R
-426 REVAPI
+426 
-432 IDQYLNL
+432 
-439 GILQECESEYNTPI
+439 
-453 FPVKKPNGKY
+453 VKKPNGKY

-470 AINEITKDIH
+470 AMNEITKDIH

-499 FTVIDLKDAFFC
+499 FTVINLKDAFFC

-617 AQLVRTEVVYLGC
+617 AQL
-630 EISKGVRKLGTNHI
+630 
-644 AAICAIPVPRNH
+644 
-656 QELRSFLGMVG
+656 
-667 WCRLWILNFGLLAR
+667 
-681 PLYEALKEV
+681 
-690 HWTWGRAQEKAF
+690 
-702 LELKQALKEAPA
+702 
-714 LGLPDLSKD
+714 
-723 FQLYVTE
+723 
-730 RHRLALGVL
+730 
-739 TQKIGPWKRPVGYFS
+739 
-754 KQLDTVSSGWPGCL
+754 
-768 RAVAATVL
+768 
-776 LIQEARKLT
+776 
-785 LGRKLEVYVPHM
+785 
-797 VIAVLE
+797 
-803 QKGGHWLSSSR
+803 
-814 LLQYQAL
+814 AL

-917 AQKAEIRALTQ
+917 AQKVEIRALTR

-976 ILLLLEAVREPEAV
+976 ILLLLEAVRKPEAV
-990 AVMHVPGHRRED
+990 AVMHVPGHQKED

-1020 KEIRIQSALIPAKGN
+1020 KEIKIQSALIPAKGN

-1067 YVTATRQVVVPAKIM
+1067 YVTATGQVVVPAKIM

-1180 EAFPCPTN
+1180 EAFPCRTN

-1337 LQWNLPLPLENSVH
+1337 LQWNHPLPLENPVH
-1351 DISPGDHMYVKNWSV
+1351 DISPGDHV
-1366 EPLKESWNGPYQV
+1366 
-1379 LMTTYTA
+1379 
-1386 VKVAGIDNWIHYTR
+1386 
-1400 VKKVPTRWEVQ
+1400 
-1411 PITDTRMV
+1411 
-1419 FRTKP
+1419 

>member
-1 MQWPRNGTLN
+1 MQWPRNGMLN

-64 CENRDQKADYL
+64 CENRDQKVDYL

-164 PFSPNDLMIWKQS
+164 PFSPNDLIIWKQS
-177 AGSYRENPDRTARV
+177 AGSYREDPDRTAGV

-281 KTVGSLSDTKIQVVG
+281 KTVNWSKLYSVKQE
-296 VTGKIE
+296 KNE
-302 ERAFL
+302 SPSAFL
-307 RPVDIKFGGKEFDH
+307 ERLKETARRYTSLEVEGEAGRLQLALIFMGQSQEDIRKKLQKLEGEDTRNLEKLLEVAWKVYNNREKESVRK
-321 QFLYMPNSPESLIG
+321 QQA
-335 RDLLSMLQ
+335 SMLAVLQ
-343 ARIIFEGGRVKLEI
+343 
-357 PEENISKMF
+357 
-366 IIKEV
+366 
-371 EPQPIREEIE
+371 
-381 QAVVPWVWETGTPG
+381 QAVG
-395 KSKAAQPVV
+395 K
-404 VELKEGKEP
+404 
-413 VRLKQYAIKPEVR
+413 
-426 REVAPI
+426 
-432 IDQYLNL
+432 
-439 GILQECESEYNTPI
+439 
-453 FPVKKPNGKY
+453 VKKPNGKY

-617 AQLVRTEVVYLGC
+617 AQL
-630 EISKGVRKLGTNHI
+630 
-644 AAICAIPVPRNH
+644 
-656 QELRSFLGMVG
+656 
-667 WCRLWILNFGLLAR
+667 
-681 PLYEALKEV
+681 
-690 HWTWGRAQEKAF
+690 
-702 LELKQALKEAPA
+702 
-714 LGLPDLSKD
+714 
-723 FQLYVTE
+723 
-730 RHRLALGVL
+730 
-739 TQKIGPWKRPVGYFS
+739 
-754 KQLDTVSSGWPGCL
+754 
-768 RAVAATVL
+768 
-776 LIQEARKLT
+776 
-785 LGRKLEVYVPHM
+785 
-797 VIAVLE
+797 
-803 QKGGHWLSSSR
+803 
-814 LLQYQAL
+814 AL

-837 PAEFLRSDREE
+837 PAEFLRSNREE

-883 DGSSFVENGTRYAG
+883 DGSSFVKNGTRYAG

-917 AQKAEIRALTQ
+917 AQKAEIRALTR

-940 WTDSKYAFGVVHVHG
+940 WTDSKYAFEVVHVHG

-1020 KEIRIQSALIPAKGN
+1020 KEIKTQSALIPAKGN

-1067 YVTATRQVVVPAKIM
+1067 YVTATGQVVVPAKIM

-1119 VNATCPTCVKNNPLV
+1119 VNATCPTCVKNNALV

-1180 EAFPCPTN
+1180 EAFPCRTN

-1208 LGMSSDRGPHFVAGI
+1208 LGMSSDRGPHFVAEI

-1337 LQWNLPLPLENSVH
+1337 LQWNRPLPLENPVH
-1351 DISPGDHMYVKNWSV
+1351 DISPGDHVYVKNWSV

>member
-1 MQWPRNGTLN
+1 
-11 HDIITPMMHYL
+11 
-22 QDNGKWE
+22 
-29 EIPYLDLFY
+29 
-38 YLGRRTDWQ
+38 
-47 KECGIMVL
+47 
-55 TVANEKCRG
+55 
-64 CENRDQKADYL
+64 
-75 VKYKDPEEDV
+75 
-85 SLLVSPS
+85 
-92 APPPETASEEE
+92 
-103 GEEGGETREKG
+103 
-114 DGKSKRHTPISKR
+114 
-127 TRGHLV
+127 
-133 SKKGGREGGTHV
+133 

-164 PFSPNDLMIWKQS
+164 PFSPNDLIIWKQS
-177 AGSYRENPDRTARV
+177 AGSYREDPDCMARV

-234 RLRVADGT
+234 RLWVADGT

-281 KTVGSLSDTKIQVVG
+281 KTVNWSKLYSVKQEKNDSPS
-296 VTGKIE
+296 
-302 ERAFL
+302 AFL
-307 RPVDIKFGGKEFDH
+307 ERLKETARQYTSLEVEGEAGRLQLALIFMGQSQEDIRKKLQKLEGEDTRNLEKLLEVAWKVYNNGEKELVRK
-321 QFLYMPNSPESLIG
+321 QQASMLAVLQQAVGRG

-357 PEENISKMF
+357 PEENIAKMF

-395 KSKAAQPVV
+395 KSKAAQPVG
-404 VELKEGKEP
+404 VELKEWKEP

-426 REVAPI
+426 REIAPI

-553 GNQLARELEEWKT
+553 GNQLAWELEEWKT

-611 RVSRDK
+611 RVWRDK
-617 AQLVRTEVVYLGC
+617 AQL
-630 EISKGVRKLGTNHI
+630 
-644 AAICAIPVPRNH
+644 
-656 QELRSFLGMVG
+656 
-667 WCRLWILNFGLLAR
+667 
-681 PLYEALKEV
+681 
-690 HWTWGRAQEKAF
+690 
-702 LELKQALKEAPA
+702 
-714 LGLPDLSKD
+714 
-723 FQLYVTE
+723 
-730 RHRLALGVL
+730 
-739 TQKIGPWKRPVGYFS
+739 
-754 KQLDTVSSGWPGCL
+754 
-768 RAVAATVL
+768 
-776 LIQEARKLT
+776 
-785 LGRKLEVYVPHM
+785 
-797 VIAVLE
+797 
-803 QKGGHWLSSSR
+803 
-814 LLQYQAL
+814 AL

-837 PAEFLRSDREE
+837 PAEFLRSNREE

-917 AQKAEIRALTQ
+917 AQKAEIRALTR

-990 AVMHVPGHRRED
+990 AVMHVPGHQRED

-1062 NDKGW
+1062 NNKGW
-1067 YVTATRQVVVPAKIM
+1067 YVTATGQVVVPAKIM
-1082 RAILETEHYKC
+1082 REILETEHYKC

-1157 SELPKAQGNK
+1157 SELPKAQ
-1167 YLLVY
+1167 
-1172 VCTFSGWP
+1172 
-1180 EAFPCPTN
+1180 
-1188 QAKEVVK
+1188 
-1195 TLLKEIIPRFGIP
+1195 
-1208 LGMSSDRGPHFVAGI
+1208 
-1223 IQGVAK
+1223 
-1229 ALGIRWDLHTPWRP
+1229 
-1243 QSSGQVERMNQ
+1243 
-1254 TLKNQLKKICQEA
+1254 
-1267 KVQWPQ
+1267 
-1273 ALPIALLRI
+1273 
-1282 RIKPRERIGVSP
+1282 
-1294 YEVLYG
+1294 
-1300 KAYHAATYQGDPHLT
+1300 
-1315 GDQVLLNYVLSLN
+1315 
-1328 KTLAAVRGA
+1328 AVRGA
-1337 LQWNLPLPLENSVH
+1337 LQWNRPLPPENPVH
-1351 DISPGDHMYVKNWSV
+1351 DISPGDHVYVKNWSM

-1400 VKKVPTRWEVQ
+1400 LVASAVIIHVPDPLVLVPESGNVELTCLFSDNQKAGSHEINVRWRKGLDINEVTPPLSAAVPDMLELQ
-1411 PITDTRMV
+1411 YELESKAAKWYATIDIANAFFSIPLAAECRPQFAFTWRSVQYTWNRL
-1419 FRTKP
+1419 PQG